1 MHEFISP
8 GELGHIAIIAP
19 GQQHLNT
26 NKLRTVSGNPIILTI
41 ILIIQTSWAIE
52 CNGKM
57 KTFVYDF
64 TTIIRLSIIVI
75 NTLFSRHL
83 KPVLHG
89 QQTPEELLG
98 LAEDGEE
105 ARGVPVNHDAED
117 EPLLLDADPLE
128 LVGDGDEALHL
139 PEVARPHLLE
149 GRTELQ
155 ATLPVSEKDRGR
167 TQSGA

>member
-1 MHEFISP
+1 MHGFISP

-19 GQQHLNT
+19 GQQHLNM
-26 NKLRTVSGNPIILTI
+26 NKLRTVSGNPITLTI
-41 ILIIQTSWAIE
+41 ILIIQTSWAIY
-52 CNGKM
+52 
-57 KTFVYDF
+57 VYDF

-75 NTLFSRHL
+75 NILLSRHL
-83 KPVLHG
+83 ELVLHG

-155 ATLPVSEKDRGR
+155 AALPVSEEDRGR